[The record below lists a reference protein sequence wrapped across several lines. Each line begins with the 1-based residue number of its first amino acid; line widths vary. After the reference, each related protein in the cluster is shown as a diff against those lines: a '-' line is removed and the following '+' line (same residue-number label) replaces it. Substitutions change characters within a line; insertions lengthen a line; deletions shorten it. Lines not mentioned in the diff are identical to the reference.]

1 MNSHL
6 KCIIRVKYFR
16 KLEKIIH
23 IQAICIKHLQIFIE
37 ISEKYLGCISYT
49 NRHKISQVEYL
60 SRLTNK
66 TRGKLS
72 ICIEYHIFSRRSK
85 YLV

>member
-23 IQAICIKHLQIFIE
+23 IQAICIKTLADIYRNLGKIF
-37 ISEKYLGCISYT
+37 
-49 NRHKISQVEYL
+49 RM
-60 SRLTNK
+60 
-66 TRGKLS
+66 
-72 ICIEYHIFSRRSK
+72 HIIYK
-85 YLV
+85 QT